1 MPSVFGFTL
10 VRDASPRW
18 RQKAPGERLKPQRVP
33 SPLDSMT
40 MSYSDRSRN
49 LCHKFD
55 IDSFYS
61 HNRAL

>member
-10 VRDASPRW
+10 VGDASPRW
-18 RQKAPGERLKPQRVP
+18 GQEAPRERLKPQRVLL
-33 SPLDSMT
+33 PLDSMT

-61 HNRAL
+61 YNHAL